1 MKGGAGMFYL
11 GNRRFRNNNKF
22 DQYYN
27 KIGVLLSTTRI
38 NNEIIG
44 ELEYFDGKRK
54 YHTIRAMEKIERRGL
69 GRETRHARKDEC
81 GQGKTGK

>member
-38 NNEIIG
+38 NNEIVG

-54 YHTIRAMEKIERRGL
+54 YHTIRTMEKNR
-69 GRETRHARKDEC
+69 A
-81 GQGKTGK
+81 